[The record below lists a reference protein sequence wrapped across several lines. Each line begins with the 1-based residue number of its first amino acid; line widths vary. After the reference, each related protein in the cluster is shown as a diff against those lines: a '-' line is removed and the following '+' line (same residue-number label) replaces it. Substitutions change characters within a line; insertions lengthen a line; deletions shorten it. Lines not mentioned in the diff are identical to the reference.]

1 MAVLLLHPNT
11 RRHRSVDDLYSD
23 AGLQD
28 SSRPTNFVSGFIYLP
43 ILSLKRTSRFNAA
56 RLSRATWEAV
66 TVNIVEAAVDVEA
79 IAMATDDV
87 MLAKR
92 GKVVLQVDSHL
103 ISVVVSDAVT
113 VVVTLEY

>member
-1 MAVLLLHPNT
+1 M
-11 RRHRSVDDLYSD
+11 
-23 AGLQD
+23 
-28 SSRPTNFVSGFIYLP
+28 
-43 ILSLKRTSRFNAA
+43 
-56 RLSRATWEAV
+56 
-66 TVNIVEAAVDVEA
+66 NIVEAAVDVEA